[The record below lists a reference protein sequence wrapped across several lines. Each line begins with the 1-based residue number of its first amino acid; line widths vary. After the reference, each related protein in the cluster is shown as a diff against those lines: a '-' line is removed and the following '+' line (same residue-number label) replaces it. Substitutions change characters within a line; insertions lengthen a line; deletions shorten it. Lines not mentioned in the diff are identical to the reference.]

1 MITPNYLE
9 KLLDGVEVEWN
20 SLGDV
25 CDVYT
30 GGEAPQNCIKG
41 LIPNDIYKYPIY
53 ANGEKLHSI
62 SNEWELESAKY
73 DLALC
78 LCEEYLKKPDKEIKD
93 KILKLYKEDMTYY
106 RTRFP
111 KNLDFNLILKNR
123 KEIFDPTILID

>member
-1 MITPNYLE
+1 MKYYVLIVLALISCTKEDTIGILNFKSCQIT
-9 KLLDGVEVEWN
+9 
-20 SLGDV
+20 
-25 CDVYT
+25 
-30 GGEAPQNCIKG
+30 
-41 LIPNDIYKYPIY
+41 YPIY
-53 ANGEKLHSI
+53 ANGEKFLYEGHSV
-62 SNEWELESAKY
+62 SNQWELESAKY
-73 DLALC
+73 ELALC